1 MGPERL
7 MVAEGAGNPVKGAQL
22 QSLGVQGLFIAHSL
36 GTLLGLRW
44 PNPFGKVALLV
55 DQCVLNVSRVSSHYS
70 DTVLPGGGQDQ
81 SWRWCGMAQHSSTGH
96 PVLQG
101 WLDGRSY
108 SFYRSQKTSFC
119 TCSQLI
125 FLLTISDCLF
135 LQRLTLANMW
145 QLILMHVLCKTKKD
159 SCF

>member
-1 MGPERL
+1 

-36 GTLLGLRW
+36 GTLLGLKW

-81 SWRWCGMAQHSSTGH
+81 SWRWCGMASTVAQVTRCCRAGLMED
-96 PVLQG
+96 PIPFTGARKPL
-101 WLDGRSY
+101 
-108 SFYRSQKTSFC
+108 FC
-119 TCSQLI
+119 TCSQLT